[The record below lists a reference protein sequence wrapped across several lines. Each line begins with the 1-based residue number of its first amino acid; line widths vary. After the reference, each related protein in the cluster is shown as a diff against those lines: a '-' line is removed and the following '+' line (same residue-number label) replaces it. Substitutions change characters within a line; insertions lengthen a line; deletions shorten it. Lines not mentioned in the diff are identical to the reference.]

1 MFVDIT
7 EFRPD
12 GRVSLRPGV
21 DLAAAM
27 PDREARNRVMS
38 ALVFA
43 RGPATLITE
52 DGAARIVITR
62 TRNRPPKGG
71 AAFAIRVRPKIGPAG
86 AAAQPM
92 AEPMPWSAARTPNAP
107 QAAPRLVD
115 RIATVMRRQEAETG
129 ACTVRDLR
137 QAGLSYRQITRHAD
151 AAREVIA
158 AAELA

>member
-1 MFVDIT
+1 MRVDIT

-21 DLAAAM
+21 DLAEAV
-27 PDREARNRVMS
+27 PDREARNRVMATLS
-38 ALVFA
+38 FG
-43 RGPATLITE
+43 GPATLITE
-52 DGAARIVITR
+52 GGAARIFITL
-62 TRNRPPKGG
+62 TRNRPPEGG